1 MGGHP
6 ERVRVAG
13 EERRD
18 QKDDGS
24 GSRRCPEAGGL
35 CGAGGYREAEGMDQ
49 GTVANS
55 SSCRVKALSP
65 LDDLWLKML
74 NSSSKRARAGPCVH
88 PSNHLA
94 LGELKVF

>member
-24 GSRRCPEAGGL
+24 GSCRCPEAGGI

-49 GTVANS
+49 GTVADS
-55 SSCRVKALSP
+55 SSWRVG
-65 LDDLWLKML
+65 
-74 NSSSKRARAGPCVH
+74 RG
-88 PSNHLA
+88 
-94 LGELKVF
+94 